1 MKIIR
6 YLKEQKRTTPSEV
19 VPLCGQLDDYRT
31 ILEEY
36 EALVYF
42 CESIE

>member
-1 MKIIR
+1 MKNELIIDIQ
-6 YLKEQKRTTPSEV
+6 LVNSFNS
-19 VPLCGQLDDYRT
+19 CGQLDDYRT